1 MSSNVSFIKKNIYFF
16 YSSRVALES
25 PIEVFIDSTLQPII
39 LLLKEKFQN
48 FVLMSF
54 FLLLLLF
61 S

>member
-1 MSSNVSFIKKNIYFF
+1 MSSNVSFIKKKHIFF

-54 FLLLLLF
+54 FLLLLF